1 MKLIS
6 KLLSAHISTP
16 QTIGFLVANLAGLF
30 IVMASVQFFFDARP
44 LLKGDESIIK
54 DTYLILSKHITSLH
68 GEESFFTQEE
78 TETLSEFNGVER
90 FGTFTP
96 SLYEVSAAV
105 ALGNSGARLSTDM
118 FFESVPDEFVD
129 IDKTR
134 WHYKEG
140 SKSVPIVLPKDYL
153 DLYNFG
159 FAKSKDMPMLSERL
173 LSMIAIEITIS
184 GNGKSDKYSGYI
196 AGLSERLNTILVPES
211 FMDYANKTYAPGRQR
226 QPSRVI
232 VETDNPGDKRFME
245 YQESHDIATTGN
257 DGGRAMSFLKTA
269 SLCVGATG
277 LLICAISTFLLTLS
291 IYIMIEKNKKTIES
305 LRLIGYRP
313 VQISSYY
320 AALSL
325 KLNLSAALLASI
337 AVPVFRAWYMHEM
350 QQLLSSPAGSA
361 WGNIYPALIT
371 GAILFAAT
379 QLLDIIIIT
388 KRLSEK

>member
-173 LSMIAIEITIS
+173 LSMIAIEI
-184 GNGKSDKYSGYI
+184 I
-196 AGLSERLNTILVPES
+196 AV
-211 FMDYANKTYAPGRQR
+211 QH
-226 QPSRVI
+226 I
-232 VETDNPGDKRFME
+232 VLGGAFIFYGD
-245 YQESHDIATTGN
+245 A
-257 DGGRAMSFLKTA
+257 DGGHPPAECLR
-269 SLCVGATG
+269 
-277 LLICAISTFLLTLS
+277 LTLS
-291 IYIMIEKNKKTIES
+291 MRTGGIPVARPCLKY
-305 LRLIGYRP
+305 LR
-313 VQISSYY
+313 
-320 AALSL
+320 
-325 KLNLSAALLASI
+325 
-337 AVPVFRAWYMHEM
+337 
-350 QQLLSSPAGSA
+350 
-361 WGNIYPALIT
+361 
-371 GAILFAAT
+371 
-379 QLLDIIIIT
+379 
-388 KRLSEK
+388 